1 MYKIDILVV
10 EESTHVSL
18 NDVNLD
24 YDTSK
29 VVEKLVYIFIE
40 KKKIS
45 TSYGEKAPTSNS
57 SSTQNSDDT

>member
-10 EESTHVSL
+10 EESDHVSL
-18 NDVNLD
+18 NDIKFY

-29 VVEKLVYIFIE
+29 VVEKPVYIFIGE
-40 KKKIS
+40 KKIS
-45 TSYGEKAPTSNS
+45 TSYGKKVPTNSS